1 VMCTLDQLQ
10 VLTYRSVTTHISDVD
25 QVSSLPASRAT
36 PKGSGARVTISV
48 FDLFSV
54 GIGPS
59 SSHTVGPMRAAARF
73 VSDLHTLGAFD
84 DVADVRVDLFGSLAA
99 TGAGHGTFTA
109 VLLGLE
115 GHRPEEIETDEM
127 ERRIE
132 AMRSSGHIAF
142 GGARQIALTEQDLVR
157 RPLTILPFHPNGMTI
172 TAVDEAGLELHR
184 ETYFSVGGGFVVTEA
199 ESHES
204 APRRTNTR
212 SLAFGSAKE
221 MLELCNQHGCSI
233 SELMRSV
240 ERETRATAEIHERLL
255 HIRNVM
261 VECEKRGIRRDG
273 FLPGSL
279 RVRRRAK
286 DWYER
291 LDDED
296 PDRRPEFAEDWV
308 NLVALAV
315 NEENASGGRIVT
327 APTNGAAGIVP
338 AVLHYAMHYTPAG
351 KRDPDDTAIRFLL
364 AAGAIGSLYK
374 ERASISGAEV
384 GCQGEVGS
392 AASMAAAGL
401 AEILGGTPEQVE
413 NAAEIAMEHSLG
425 LTCDPIGGLVQ
436 IPCIERNAISA
447 GKAINA
453 ARMALRGDGTHHVT
467 LDQVIETMRT
477 TGADMHSK
485 YKETSTGGLAVNVPV
500 NYVEC

>member
-1 VMCTLDQLQ
+1 
-10 VLTYRSVTTHISDVD
+10 
-25 QVSSLPASRAT
+25 
-36 PKGSGARVTISV
+36 VTISV
-48 FDLFSV
+48 FELFSI

-73 VSDLHTLGAFD
+73 VSDLCTLGTCS
-84 DVADVRVDLFGSLAA
+84 DVSDVRVDLFGSLAA
-99 TGAGHGTFTA
+99 TGAGHGTMTA

-115 GHRPEEIETDEM
+115 GHRPEEIETDDM
-127 ERRIE
+127 ERRVE
-132 AMRSSGHIAF
+132 AMRCTGRIAL
-142 GGARQIALTEQDLVR
+142 GGSHEIALTEADFVLH
-157 RPLTILPFHPNGMTI
+157 PLTMLPFHPNGMTL
-172 TAVDEAGLELHR
+172 TALDADNTELHR
-184 ETYFSVGGGFVVTEA
+184 ETYYSIGGGFVVTEA
-199 ESHES
+199 ESREPGVGGTAGQS
-204 APRRTNTR
+204 PSFSSGRE
-212 SLAFGSAKE
+212 L
-221 MLELCNQHGCSI
+221 LELCSQKGCDI
-233 SELMRSV
+233 SDLMLEIESQ
-240 ERETRATAEIHERLL
+240 TRTVAEIRDRLL
-255 HIRNVM
+255 HIRDVM
-261 VECEKRGIRRDG
+261 VECEQRGIGRDG
-273 FLPGSL
+273 DLPGAL
-279 RVRRRAK
+279 QVHRRAK
-286 DWYER
+286 DWFER
-291 LDDED
+291 LDQED

-315 NEENASGGRIVT
+315 NEENASGGRVVT

-351 KRDPDDTAIRFLL
+351 KRDRDGTTIRFLL

-401 AEILGGTPEQVE
+401 AEILGGTPEQAE

-453 ARMALRGDGTHHVT
+453 ARMALRGDGSHRVS

-485 YKETSTGGLAVNVPV
+485 YKETSTGGLAVNVAV

>member
-1 VMCTLDQLQ
+1 M
-10 VLTYRSVTTHISDVD
+10 
-25 QVSSLPASRAT
+25 
-36 PKGSGARVTISV
+36 TISV
-48 FDLFSV
+48 FELFSV

-84 DVADVRVDLFGSLAA
+84 EVADVRVDLYGSLAA
-99 TGAGHGTFTA
+99 TGAGHGTMSA

-115 GHRPEEIETDEM
+115 GYLPDEIETAEKDQ
-127 ERRIE
+127 RIE
-132 AMRSSGHIAF
+132 AMRATGFIAL
-142 GGARQIALTEQDLVR
+142 GGSRRIALTEQDFTL
-157 RPLTILPFHPNGMTI
+157 RPLTILPFHPNGMTL
-172 TAVDEAGLELHR
+172 TAVDSAGTTLHR
-184 ETYFSVGGGFVVTEA
+184 ETYFSIGGGFVVTEA
-199 ESHES
+199 ESQEQG
-204 APRRTNTR
+204 RTTTATGA
-212 SLAFGSAKE
+212 LAFGSAKE
-221 MLELCNQHGCSI
+221 MLELCHHYHCGV
-233 SELMRSV
+233 SELMLSV
-240 ERETRATAEIHERLL
+240 ERQNRTAAEIRDRLL
-255 HIRNVM
+255 HIRDVM
-261 VECEKRGIRRDG
+261 VECEKRGVTRDG
-273 FLPGSL
+273 YLPGSL

-286 DWYER
+286 DWFER
-291 LDDED
+291 LAKED

-308 NLVALAV
+308 NLVALSV

-338 AVLHYAMHYTPAG
+338 AVLHYATHYTSAG
-351 KRDPDDTAIRFLL
+351 RRDPDDTAVRFLL

-374 ERASISGAEV
+374 ERAAISGAEV

-392 AASMAAAGL
+392 AASMAAGGL

-425 LTCDPIGGLVQ
+425 LTCDPIEGLVQ

-467 LDQVIETMRT
+467 LDQVIETMRS

-500 NYVEC
+500 NFIEC

>member
-1 VMCTLDQLQ
+1 M
-10 VLTYRSVTTHISDVD
+10 
-25 QVSSLPASRAT
+25 
-36 PKGSGARVTISV
+36 TISV

-84 DVADVRVDLFGSLAA
+84 DVADVRVDLYGSLAA
-99 TGAGHGTFTA
+99 TGAGHGTMTA
-109 VLLGLE
+109 ILLGLE
-115 GHRPEEIETDEM
+115 GNRPEELETAHM
-127 ERRIE
+127 EQRI
-132 AMRSSGHIAF
+132 ATMRDTGHIAL
-142 GGARQIALTEQDLVR
+142 GGTRDIALTEQDMVL
-157 RPLTILPFHPNGMTI
+157 RPLTILPFHPNGMTL
-172 TAVDEAGLELHR
+172 TATRSDGFELHR

-199 ESHES
+199 ESRQQATPLKTHRG
-204 APRRTNTR
+204 P
-212 SLAFGSAKE
+212 AFSSAKE
-221 MLELCNQHGCSI
+221 MLELCHQRYCRI
-233 SELMRSV
+233 SDLMLDIELASRP
-240 ERETRATAEIHERLL
+240 ADEIRRRLL
-255 HIRNVM
+255 HIRDVM
-261 VECEKRGIRRDG
+261 VECEKRGIARDG
-273 FLPGSL
+273 YLPGSL

-286 DWYER
+286 DWYDR
-291 LDDED
+291 LNAED

-338 AVLHYAMHYTPAG
+338 AVLHYAVHYTKAG
-351 KRDPDDTAIRFLL
+351 SADPDDTAVRFLL
-364 AAGAIGSLYK
+364 AAGAVGSLYK

-425 LTCDPIGGLVQ
+425 LTCDPIEGLVQ

-453 ARMALRGDGTHHVT
+453 ARMALRGDGAHHVT

-477 TGADMHSK
+477 TGADMSSK

>member
-1 VMCTLDQLQ
+1 M
-10 VLTYRSVTTHISDVD
+10 
-25 QVSSLPASRAT
+25 
-36 PKGSGARVTISV
+36 TISV
-48 FDLFSV
+48 FELFSI

-73 VSDLHTLGAFD
+73 LSDLHTLGAFD
-84 DVADVRVDLFGSLAA
+84 DVRDIRVDLYGSLAA
-99 TGAGHGTFTA
+99 TGAGHGTMTA

-115 GHRPEEIETDEM
+115 GLLPEEISTEQM
-127 ERRIE
+127 ERRVD
-132 AMRSSGHIAF
+132 AMRATGRINF
-142 GGARQIALTEQDLVR
+142 GGAREIALTEGDFIL
-157 RPLTILPFHPNGMTI
+157 RPLTMLPFHPNGMTI
-172 TAVDEAGLELHR
+172 TALGPGGTELHR

-199 ESHES
+199 ESREPATVAATS
-204 APRRTNTR
+204 AHG
-212 SLAFGSAKE
+212 FGSAKE
-221 MLELCNQHGCSI
+221 LLELCHQKRCSV
-233 SELMRSV
+233 SELMLEIESASRS
-240 ERETRATAEIHERLL
+240 EAEIRRRLL
-255 HIRNVM
+255 HIRDVM
-261 VECEKRGIRRDG
+261 VECEQRGIARDG
-273 FLPGSL
+273 LLPGAL

-291 LDDED
+291 LSEED
-296 PDRRPEFAEDWV
+296 PQRLPEFAEDWV

-351 KRDPDDTAIRFLL
+351 RKDSDETTVRFLL

-401 AEILGGTPEQVE
+401 AEILGGTTEQVE

-425 LTCDPIGGLVQ
+425 LTCDPIEGLVQ

-453 ARMALRGDGTHHVT
+453 ARMALRGDGTHRVS

-477 TGADMHSK
+477 TGADMSSK

-500 NYVEC
+500 NFIEC

>member
-1 VMCTLDQLQ
+1 M
-10 VLTYRSVTTHISDVD
+10 
-25 QVSSLPASRAT
+25 
-36 PKGSGARVTISV
+36 TISV
-48 FDLFSV
+48 FELFSI

-73 VSDLHTLGAFD
+73 VADLDTLGALAET
-84 DVADVRVDLFGSLAA
+84 ADVRVDLYGSLAA
-99 TGAGHGTFTA
+99 TGAGHGTMTA
-109 VLLGLE
+109 ILLGLQGLLPDE
-115 GHRPEEIETDEM
+115 LETEEM
-127 ERRIE
+127 ERRIAE
-132 AMRSSGHIAF
+132 MRATGRIAL
-142 GGARQIALTEQDLVR
+142 GGSRDVALTEDDFVL
-157 RPLTILPFHPNGMTI
+157 RPLTMLPFHPNAMTI
-172 TAVDEAGLELHR
+172 AALSTSGAELHG

-199 ESHES
+199 ESREP
-204 APRRTNTR
+204 APDQAARHP
-212 SLAFGSAKE
+212 SAFGSSKHL
-221 MLELCNQHGCSI
+221 LELCNEKNCTI
-233 SELMRSV
+233 SDLMLDIESHRRPVS
-240 ERETRATAEIHERLL
+240 EIRARLL
-255 HIRNVM
+255 HIRDVM
-261 VECEKRGIRRDG
+261 VECEQRGVGREG
-273 FLPGSL
+273 HLPGAL
-279 RVRRRAK
+279 QVRRRAK
-286 DWYER
+286 GWFER
-291 LDDED
+291 LAEED
-296 PDRRPEFAEDWV
+296 PHRSPEFAEDWV

-351 KRDPDDTAIRFLL
+351 KRDRDETAIRFLL
-364 AAGAIGSLYK
+364 TAGAIGSLYK

-401 AEILGGTPEQVE
+401 AEILGGTTEQVE

-453 ARMALRGDGTHHVT
+453 ARMALRGDGTHRVS
-467 LDQVIETMRT
+467 LDQVIETMRS

-485 YKETSTGGLAVNVPV
+485 YKETSTGGLAINVPV
-500 NYVEC
+500 NFVEC